1 MYLFQGKFETDF
13 DLRFFDFLC
22 HDERNETLK
31 SGSFNMKTS
40 LAQTGKKPGSL
51 IYFHKETDCQ
61 VHFPVKMFCSYRQ
74 GNHTGRQQGSKLV

>member
-22 HDERNETLK
+22 DERNETLK
-31 SGSFNMKTS
+31 SGFFNMKTS

-51 IYFHKETDCQ
+51 IYFHYETDCQ
-61 VHFPVKMFCSYRQ
+61 VHFPVKMFCSYRP
-74 GNHTGRQQGSKLV
+74 GNQTGRQQGSKLV

>member
-22 HDERNETLK
+22 DERNETLK
-31 SGSFNMKTS
+31 SGSLNMKTS

-51 IYFHKETDCQ
+51 IYFLKETDCE

-74 GNHTGRQQGSKLV
+74 GNQTGRQ